1 MQEVQTRGSLPR
13 QRLRPKLRILLSN
26 TIRLW
31 AGAERFV
38 LDAAVGLA
46 ARGHEVTVQ
55 SYPGT
60 PLLERAEAAGLK
72 VMATRV
78 RADAAPWTVLP
89 LAWRLRQ
96 QRFDVVWTTRDKD
109 LRTSGLAAKMAGR
122 GITVVHSR
130 ECDDPIK
137 QSPQYRWF
145 FRAVADRV
153 VVNSESTA
161 RTTLNSAPW
170 LSSERMDLL
179 YKGIDLAPWEQ
190 AEAGDWPQR
199 FRLKDGEVVLGY
211 AGQLVPRKRVD
222 VLMRL
227 LASDILCDK
236 PWRLVLAGKGPA
248 EETLRSLARELKI
261 EDRVCFCGF
270 VDALPAWMKAIDF
283 LVLPS
288 LIEGFGYVLTEAMAA
303 SRPVAAYGASSIPE
317 LVRDGVSGL
326 IAPARDDAALAPL
339 LSRMIDDRQLRQEMG
354 ARGHEEVRTRF
365 SLDTMLDTMEEILW
379 RAHGG
384 AQPEENQ
391 A

>member
-1 MQEVQTRGSLPR
+1 M
-13 QRLRPKLRILLSN
+13 SN

-60 PLLERAEAAGLK
+60 PLLERAREAGLP

-78 RADAAPWTVLP
+78 RTDAAPWTVLP
-89 LAWRLRQ
+89 LAWRLRR
-96 QRFDVVWTTRDKD
+96 QRYDLVWTTRDKD
-109 LRTSGLAAKMAGR
+109 LRTTGLAAKLAGR
-122 GITVVHSR
+122 GIKVIHSR

-145 FRAVADRV
+145 FRTVADRV

-170 LSSERMDLL
+170 LSAERVDLL
-179 YKGIDLAPWEQ
+179 YKGIELAPWEN

-199 FRLKDGEVVLGY
+199 FGAKDGEVVLGY

-222 VLMRL
+222 LLLRL
-227 LASDILCDK
+227 LAGDTLREK

-248 EETLRSLARELKI
+248 EEALKTLVRELKI

-270 VDALPAWMKAIDF
+270 VEELPAWMKAIDF

-326 IAPARDDAALAPL
+326 IAPARDDDSLAPL
-339 LSRMIDDRQLRQEMG
+339 LGRLIDDRELREELGMG
-354 ARGHEEVRTRF
+354 GHDEVRTRF

-379 RAHGG
+379 RAHRG
-384 AQPEENQ
+384 ASAEERR

>member
-1 MQEVQTRGSLPR
+1 MQEDQTQGALPR
-13 QRLRPKLRILLSN
+13 QPLRPKLRILLSN

-38 LDAAVGLA
+38 LDAAVGLTERA
-46 ARGHEVTVQ
+46 HEVTVQ

-60 PLLERAEAAGLK
+60 PLLERANAAGLK

-78 RADAAPWTVLP
+78 RTDAAPWTVLP
-89 LAWRLRQ
+89 LAWRLRR

-109 LRTSGLAAKMAGR
+109 LRTTGLAAKLAGR
-122 GITVVHSR
+122 GIKVVHSR

-145 FRAVADRV
+145 FRAVANRV

-170 LSSERMDLL
+170 LAPERMDLL
-179 YKGIDLAPWEQ
+179 YKGIELAPWEN

-199 FRLKDGEVVLGY
+199 FGVKDGEVVLGY

-222 VLMRL
+222 LLMRL
-227 LASDILCDK
+227 LAGDTLRSK

-248 EETLRSLARELKI
+248 EGTLRSLAEELRI

-270 VDALPAWMKAIDF
+270 VEELPAWMKAIDF

-303 SRPVAAYGASSIPE
+303 SRPVTAYGASSIPE
-317 LVRDGVSGL
+317 IVRDGVSGL
-326 IAPARDDAALAPL
+326 IAPARDDASLAPL
-339 LSRMIDDRQLRQEMG
+339 LSRLIEDPQLRREMG
-354 ARGHEEVRTRF
+354 AKGHDEVRTRF

-379 RAHGG
+379 RACCG
-384 AQPEENQ
+384 ALREEKQ